1 MIHSCAII
9 FSSGCANFTAGLR
22 LCYCI
27 IKHPIVD
34 IIDYS
39 GRTPTRI
46 KLKKLKYGKQHFLI
60 LIKCVYFSSQYS
72 SIKWIKRV
80 IVCVHVHEKARKISK
95 DERELKKVQ

>member
-34 IIDYS
+34 KIDYS
-39 GRTPTRI
+39 ERTPTRI
-46 KLKKLKYGKQHFLI
+46 KLEKLKCGKQHFLI
-60 LIKCVYFSSQYS
+60 LIKYVYFSPQYS
-72 SIKWIKRV
+72 SFKWIKRE
-80 IVCVHVHEKARKISK
+80 IVCVHVCKKTEK
-95 DERELKKVQ
+95 

>member
-9 FSSGCANFTAGLR
+9 FLSGYANFTAGLR

-34 IIDYS
+34 TIDYS
-39 GRTPTRI
+39 ERTPTRI
-46 KLKKLKYGKQHFLI
+46 KLEKLKYGKQHFLI

-72 SIKWIKRV
+72 SLKRTNRET
-80 IVCVHVHEKARKISK
+80 VCVHVCKKREK
-95 DERELKKVQ
+95 